1 MTIRERVK
9 AWLGYREDYA
19 TMVQLEQVRE
29 ALAGIHDD
37 IHSIRNAHDG
47 LSLRVDL
54 LVASSNASLKGLHDD
69 IQTVSASIGSKVDS
83 VAQKV
88 GVLSSSNFNAA
99 VSTRV
104 PWYIRK
110 QEIEAGERKTR
121 QQIKEFR
128 SEDE

>member
-29 ALAGIHDD
+29 
-37 IHSIRNAHDG
+37 
-47 LSLRVDL
+47 SLRVDL